1 MPRQRPATCTIRVVP
16 QAHLFLAHLLRTST
30 RMARLVGPAMDTS
43 RITHLL
49 RLAVTGRDQVR
60 HKVLDRDK
68 GHTIPLRKG
77 MARLAVRQARRLVD
91 RLHRQDR
98 RIWDSRVARRRP

>member
-1 MPRQRPATCTIRVVP
+1 MP
-16 QAHLFLAHLLRTST
+16 
-30 RMARLVGPAMDTS
+30 RLVGLAMGTS

-77 MARLAVRQARRLVD
+77 MARLAVRRARRLVD